1 MSFCASERE
10 SLSSFD
16 YFCERIMDKR
26 KYIYIAL
33 PISIALVIVYLCCLL
48 PPNDIPEINSPF
60 PFPVDKLVHFLMY
73 VGFAGATFVAYTHL
87 TINAKQFRY
96 LIAFFWSLVI
106 PILFG
111 GLIEI
116 IQAKYCP
123 GRSGDWFDL
132 LADALG
138 SLFIIPLA
146 VFYKRFLEKR
156 NGNR

>member
-1 MSFCASERE
+1 MSFCAYERD

-48 PPNDIPEINSPF
+48 PPNDIPEIDSPF
-60 PFPVDKLVHFLMY
+60 PFPIDKLVHFLMY
-73 VGFAGATFVAYTHL
+73 VGFAGAIFLAYTHL
-87 TINAKQFRY
+87 TIKSKRFNY
-96 LIAFFWSLVI
+96 LAAFFWCLVT

-123 GRSGDWFDL
+123 GRSGDWLDL

-156 NGNR
+156 NDKK